1 MTTSKD
7 YDEKYANGWMTL
19 IRGDNERGSH
29 SDLDSDQHGAMPH
42 VSIWEPS

>member
-19 IRGDNERGSH
+19 IRDDNDRGSH
-29 SDLDSDQHGAMPH
+29 SLLGVKFQYFPGQN
-42 VSIWEPS
+42 